1 MYDKT
6 LIRLLAVESEL
17 SITACNACHR
27 KGLPILPLRRALVP
41 KSAQGWTS
49 RPDPELPDVQL
60 GLRTLRNGYLYVL
73 LDNSVWQAYQVTPDG
88 YLRQFSP
95 WAPPLSNDM
104 SLAQACIHADHDMP
118 ASFLTIDTLRYRH
131 AAIAFASDPWP
142 ARVLDA
148 YKAGQGAGRLLTLD
162 LSAARVDPASLG
174 LAMTAED
181 PKTADE
187 VYEYQAFV
195 PGFNSVHGFNT
206 RADRRLPFRN
216 YIRSAIATHDLEHG
230 VLGLV
235 LDDSVGLVQEYNGL
249 RASWAFARQVWMEE
263 PDRAYRQQTSQILLA
278 IRALNRQV
286 AETKVPTEPP
296 RMPENLPI
304 TGDWQQVRQ
313 SRVERL
319 AHESEER
326 LEQRY
331 DEPRRAAFQ
340 QDYEQQLSTYQ
351 AHIDHYAA
359 LYAQAFKTEAFRLI
373 EQHDYTPYDQA
384 SVSAYCNTLSLC
396 LRGGISEAPGDDSG
410 PTAQLWQTLLDDPAS
425 PVYKALLRNDQNWLS
440 LLTPHF
446 NPDGRVDWRDSNR
459 LYTLITQTATSQEG
473 QKLYRAHLQE
483 AVAQLLAALNS
494 SSLRLKDLIH
504 PGVQSAVSRLNTL
517 SQFVYNRV
525 HLIELQVDMKLRE
538 YYALQSE
545 HIRSL
550 QNSLAS
556 DGKSAAP
563 PKVRPL
569 IMGGLLNLSVLDPK
583 IADLSIKTTVW
594 VEGTLDDLKTLLD
607 RDAGPTSQLGTVH
620 DQRIATVTVGVGTLD
635 PLIGKT
641 WKEFKVSSH
650 LAQSWVRN
658 GFAGLKGV
666 AKSAPLLIG
675 IGSLYLLND
684 AMGKNLKAAEEAIG
698 DKSLEARLALQGST
712 LAVLGAGIEV
722 AGAALKGASTGMQA
736 NGLRSASGQVLVKHS
751 VAAGEIFL
759 RAGAII
765 VALTSLYDSAQ
776 AGFAAKRNRIKG
788 DVSASKAYLGAAIV
802 FGVGAFAGVVV
813 VLTGAISLMSILG
826 VALITGISGYGIS
839 KWAAILESA
848 PFEFWARRS
857 FFGVAN
863 EVPIVHWKNY
873 EQAFIAFSELN
884 AILVG
889 LQVDMHFE
897 TRLEFSSASDLN
909 CAERISDKLIN
920 RKRHLN
926 YQIVFP
932 NYDESRAAYRLS
944 IIVHRWQHKNEM
956 QYKNG
961 EMVFQQEF
969 HPPLPLDFMN
979 DHMESRTAEDEFSQP
994 DIFVEATMPVE
1005 EIKSI
1010 DMASGGVL
1018 KALDLRGKVEVGR
1031 DTGRCSVKSV
1041 SLVVTYWPNRANI
1054 EGYAQ
1059 VRLEKN

>member
-73 LDNSVWQAYQVTPDG
+73 LDNSVWQAYQVSPDG
-88 YLRQFSP
+88 YLRQFAP

-162 LSAARVDPASLG
+162 LSAARIDPASLG

-249 RASWAFARQVWMEE
+249 RASWAYARQVWMEE

-286 AETKVPTEPP
+286 AETKVQTIAPNLVPP
-296 RMPENLPI
+296 DDIISGAWEKERS
-304 TGDWQQVRQ
+304 R
-313 SRVERL
+313 RVEGL
-319 AHESEER
+319 QQESNER

-340 QDYEQQLSTYQ
+340 RDYDEQLKTYQ

-359 LYAQAFKTEAFRLI
+359 LYAEAFNAEPFRLI
-373 EQHDYTPYDQA
+373 EQYDYTAYNQA
-384 SVSAYCNTLSLC
+384 SVIAYCKTLSLC

-410 PTAQLWQTLLDDPAS
+410 PTAQLWQALLDDPVS
-425 PVYKALLRNDQNWLS
+425 PVYKALLRHDQNWMS

-459 LYTLITQTATSQEG
+459 LYTLITQIAASSEG

-556 DGKSAAP
+556 DGKGAKSASQ
-563 PKVRPL
+563 KVRPF
-569 IMGGLLNLSVLDPK
+569 IMGGLLNLSILDPK
-583 IADLSIKTTVW
+583 IADLSVKTTVW
-594 VEGTLDDLKTLLD
+594 VEGTIDDLKAMLD
-607 RDAGPTSQLGTVH
+607 RDAGPASELGSVH
-620 DQRIATVTVGVGTLD
+620 DKRIATVTVGVGTLD

-641 WKEFKVSSH
+641 WNEFKVSSH
-650 LAQSWVRN
+650 LAQSWVRI

-666 AKSAPLLIG
+666 AKSAQLLIG

-684 AMGKNLKAAEEAIG
+684 AMNKNLKAAEEAIG
-698 DKSLEARLALQGST
+698 DKSREARLALQSST
-712 LAVLGAGIEV
+712 LAVLGTVTEV
-722 AGAALKGASTGMQA
+722 VGAAMKGGAVGMQA
-736 NGLRSASGQVLVKHS
+736 AGLLSSSGSGLATGFVK
-751 VAAGEIFL
+751 AGGITL
-759 RAGAII
+759 RAGSTLIAITGLLDATQAKI
-765 VALTSLYDSAQ
+765 AAARALKKGDDISNYLYGTSMVLYIIGAGLAIPAALFGYVGFIGLMGASLIFGLAGYGSYKM
-776 AGFAAKRNRIKG
+776 AETEESTPLESWTRRCYFGFANETPKIHWESIG
-788 DVSASKAYLGAAIV
+788 TASTAMA
-802 FGVGAFAGVVV
+802 
-813 VLTGAISLMSILG
+813 
-826 VALITGISGYGIS
+826 
-839 KWAAILESA
+839 
-848 PFEFWARRS
+848 
-857 FFGVAN
+857 
-863 EVPIVHWKNY
+863 
-873 EQAFIAFSELN
+873 ELN
-884 AILVG
+884 AVMMG
-889 LQVDMHFE
+889 LTININFRKHNKLSGSSPHGGLRAYGTMTLKQHYTHSLAF
-897 TRLEFSSASDLN
+897 RLTL
-909 CAERISDKLIN
+909 
-920 RKRHLN
+920 
-926 YQIVFP
+926 P
-932 NYDESRAAYRLS
+932 NYDDNRCAFRWTLK
-944 IIVHRWQHKNEM
+944 IHRW
-956 QYKNG
+956 
-961 EMVFQQEF
+961 
-969 HPPLPLDFMN
+969 
-979 DHMESRTAEDEFSQP
+979 
-994 DIFVEATMPVE
+994 
-1005 EIKSI
+1005 
-1010 DMASGGVL
+1010 
-1018 KALDLRGKVEVGR
+1018 
-1031 DTGRCSVKSV
+1031 
-1041 SLVVTYWPNRANI
+1041 
-1054 EGYAQ
+1054 
-1059 VRLEKN
+1059 